1 MAERS
6 PCSGP
11 AIRDAADGRSFR
23 LMRCGAVFACLL
35 IFASVALAQSSS
47 APMAVSVTVVRGC
60 AVGAG
65 TVGGSLTL
73 SCSNGVSS
81 VAVASGARS
90 SIQPLVSGVNTLLV
104 DASKPLVV
112 TLNF

>member
-1 MAERS
+1 
-6 PCSGP
+6 
-11 AIRDAADGRSFR
+11 
-23 LMRCGAVFACLL
+23 MRCGAVFACVL

-65 TVGGSLTL
+65 TAGGSLTL

-81 VAVASGARS
+81 VAVAAGVRS
-90 SIQPLVSGVNTLLV
+90 SIQPLVSGVNTLPV
-104 DASKPLVV
+104 EASNQPLVV